1 MSNRESVVMLDFSA
15 QVAYWWAKA
24 RAREKY
30 GSYIRKARI
39 RDPESFVRPADENFE
54 MGIFISQ
61 AATQSAEKAILWRRW
76 FGGNAPETTIYEYVV
91 NPEILAP
98 EVLSRLIEVGK
109 RKFKESVSA

>member
-24 RAREKY
+24 RARERY
-30 GSYIRKARI
+30 GAHIRKTRI
-39 RDPESFVRPADENFE
+39 CNPEAFARPANVNFE

-76 FGGNAPETTIYEYVV
+76 YGGNVPETTIYEYVV
-91 NPEILAP
+91 NPEILPP
-98 EVLSRLIEVGK
+98 EILSRLIEVGK
-109 RKFKESVSA
+109 KKFKESVLA